1 MNEFNQNNFMNGNN
15 IQNNNSL
22 ESKIEYCYSIMD
34 NLLQKKILDH
44 ECFFKN
50 DFSLINNQVLF
61 PSKIISGIDNKN
73 DYEDIF
79 KFQTQNSHIEL
90 PSSDEENDITS
101 HKKKIKPSFKEICD
115 HYYNIRVISD
125 NDEDKDSLLYP
136 GILIQ
141 DIPKEMNVEDLR
153 KQVKTFFD
161 PVELRIINCNNIKF
175 GFCKFENIQQC
186 NIFYNEFQKYGQKRY
201 AYDNF
206 DNSGELYYVV
216 IRNISNY
223 MKSNFEEKYLQKYEK
238 DYILNDG
245 NKQIEKIGGINCW
258 VIIFKDFDSAFK
270 FCKEFNKKD
279 GLKIHFHYKCLR
291 KNKLNINIFKKAL
304 FGKKNP
310 KKKQK
315 SINKK

>member
-1 MNEFNQNNFMNGNN
+1 MNAFKQNNFMNENI

-22 ESKIEYCYSIMD
+22 ESKIEYCYSVMD

-50 DFSLINNQVLF
+50 NFSLLNTQELF
-61 PSKIISGIDNKN
+61 PSKIITGIDSKN

-79 KFQTQNSHIEL
+79 KFQTQNSYIEL

-101 HKKKIKPSFKEICD
+101 HKKKQKPSFKEICD
-115 HYYNIRVISD
+115 HFCNIRVISD
-125 NDEDKDSLLYP
+125 NQDKDSINYP

-153 KQVKTFFD
+153 KQVKTFFE
-161 PVELRIINCNNIKF
+161 PVELRIINIKNIKL

-206 DNSGELYYVV
+206 DNSGELYYVI

-223 MKSNFEEKYLQKYEK
+223 MKSTFEEKYLKNYK
-238 DYILNDG
+238 DSYSLNEG
-245 NKQIEKIGGINCW
+245 NKQIEKLGGINCW
-258 VIIFKDFDSAFK
+258 VIAFMDFNSAFK

-291 KNKLNINIFKKAL
+291 KNKTNINIFKKAL
-304 FGKKNP
+304 FGKKKP
-310 KKKQK
+310 KKKK
-315 SINKK
+315 NK

>member
-1 MNEFNQNNFMNGNN
+1 MNTFNNFMNGNI

-22 ESKIEYCYSIMD
+22 KSKIEYCYSIMD
-34 NLLQKKILDH
+34 NLLKQKTLLDH
-44 ECFFKN
+44 ECFIKN
-50 DFSLINNQVLF
+50 DFSLLKDQVLF
-61 PSKIISGIDNKN
+61 PSKMITGNDSKN
-73 DYEDIF
+73 EYEDIF
-79 KFQTQNSHIEL
+79 KFQTQNSYIEL

-115 HYYNIRVISD
+115 HYYNIRCIND
-125 NDEDKDSLLYP
+125 NEDKDSLNYP

-153 KQVKTFFD
+153 KQIKTFFD
-161 PVELRIINCNNIKF
+161 PVELRIINVKNNKL
-175 GFCKFENIQQC
+175 GFCKFDNIHQC

-206 DNSGELYYVV
+206 DNSGEIYYVI

-223 MKSNFEEKYLQKYEK
+223 MKSNFEEKYLKNYEK
-238 DYILNDG
+238 LYMTNEG
-245 NKQIEKIGGINCW
+245 NKQIEKLGGINCW
-258 VIIFKDFDSAFK
+258 VIAFINFNSAFK

-291 KNKLNINIFKKAL
+291 KNKTNINIFKKAL
-304 FGKKNP
+304 FGRKKNS
-310 KKKQK
+310 KKKNK
-315 SINKK
+315 NNKK